1 MAYPALIDVV
11 LIVSICGLIAIC
23 VYSLQLEDKLLS
35 RIEKLEGEISKPQTG
50 EKTPESIP
58 RLSIHSDSGS
68 ETMYSVRNDGDQDR
82 ARESASN
89 FPPVTPNFEMIAS
102 EKSDRGE
109 STTSKLERISQ
120 ATKKIEPV
128 EEDTFEWPQDEF

>member
-35 RIEKLEGEISKPQTG
+35 RIEKLEGEISKPQAA
-50 EKTPESIP
+50 EKTPESVS

-68 ETMYSVRNDGDQDR
+68 ETLYAVRNDEDLDH

-89 FPPVTPNFEMIAS
+89 FPPVTPNFEMTAS

-109 STTSKLERISQ
+109 STTSNLERISQ